1 MSSPRRDPTHLTMR
15 QMQPTDHQHPSSSER
30 APPPPPLAAAVGK
43 DDGAPSSSSVVVKID
58 DLRCHGDW
66 GAAARSAA
74 VDVCLAA
81 AAVAGAAL
89 LAWWAVAFH
98 PSYAQLWMVPL
109 GLVLAGTPPVVCL
122 ALRFSPDARAPPP
135 PPGKDDGSSSAPA
148 AAPPPLVAVVIDK
161 Q

>member
-1 MSSPRRDPTHLTMR
+1 MSSPRRDLTHLTMR

-30 APPPPPLAAAVGK
+30 APPLAAAVGK
-43 DDGAPSSSSVVVKID
+43 DDDGASSSSVVVVKID

-66 GAAARSAA
+66 GAAAGSAA

-135 PPGKDDGSSSAPA
+135 PGKDGPAGARAPP
-148 AAPPPLVAVVIDK
+148 PPPLVAVVIDK

>member
-1 MSSPRRDPTHLTMR
+1 MR

-30 APPPPPLAAAVGK
+30 APPLAAAVGK
-43 DDGAPSSSSVVVKID
+43 DDGASSSSSSVVVKID

-135 PPGKDDGSSSAPA
+135 PGKDGPAGARAPPP
-148 AAPPPLVAVVIDK
+148 PPPLVAVVIDK

>member
-1 MSSPRRDPTHLTMR
+1 MR

-30 APPPPPLAAAVGK
+30 APPLAAAVGK
-43 DDGAPSSSSVVVKID
+43 DDGASSSSSSVVVKID

-66 GAAARSAA
+66 GAAARSAS

-135 PPGKDDGSSSAPA
+135 PPGKDDGSSSGPAGARAPPP
-148 AAPPPLVAVVIDK
+148 PPPLVAVVIDK